1 MITYAKDDQCKKHC
15 FVEAS
20 KCIRARAKRLA
31 VKKDDPIAVYSEIK
45 KGINKICYIDD
56 KHITSLLQEA
66 AKFVYIVK
74 DKKELSKFTA
84 RSIRVRACVILH
96 YQGVSTEDVKFRLI
110 WRSDAFRMYLRN
122 IVALAEQYM
131 KILRKA

>member
-1 MITYAKDDQCKKHC
+1 MITYAKDDKCKKHC

-31 VKKDDPIAVYSEIK
+31 VKKEDPIAVYSEIK
-45 KGINKICYIDD
+45 KGKKKTCYIDD

-66 AKFVYIVK
+66 ASIVYNIK

-84 RSIRVRACVILH
+84 HSVRVGACVILH
-96 YQGVSTEDVKFRLI
+96 S
-110 WRSDAFRMYLRN
+110 
-122 IVALAEQYM
+122 
-131 KILRKA
+131 